1 MSFMNITFPD
11 SSQAAK
17 KKYSNREDLIMF
29 YVYTKDTNSETA
41 VYAVKEENGVLWF
54 LTYIPSATSGWRWVD
69 AANYWA
75 RI

>member
-1 MSFMNITFPD
+1 MNITYPD

-17 KKYSNREDLIMF
+17 KIFKQKGRTIMF

-54 LTYIPSATSGWRWVD
+54 LTYIPSFATSGWKWVD